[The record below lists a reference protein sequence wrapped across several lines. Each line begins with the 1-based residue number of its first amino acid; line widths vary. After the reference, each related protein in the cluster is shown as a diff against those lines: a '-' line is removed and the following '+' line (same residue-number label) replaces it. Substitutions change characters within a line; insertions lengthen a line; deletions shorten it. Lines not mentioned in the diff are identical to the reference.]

1 MPQKEAILHSIKE
14 FNRENGR
21 DIVSPL
27 LISEDSVTLEF
38 QPPCSCKWG
47 LLGAVY
53 EFREELEKLLG
64 KRLSVSRIKRIDD
77 KGFAVRFFMNERE
90 LLRH

>member
-1 MPQKEAILHSIKE
+1 VIHAGIFTIQRRPQE
-14 FNRENGR
+14 
-21 DIVSPL
+21 
-27 LISEDSVTLEF
+27 
-38 QPPCSCKWG
+38 
-47 LLGAVY
+47 
-53 EFREELEKLLG
+53 LLG